1 MAIRPIVMYPHDV
14 LATKASP
21 VREVDAQVRQLVDDM
36 IETMY
41 DAPGVG
47 LAAPQIG
54 VLQRVAVIDVSAR
67 DEDGRL
73 FVFINP
79 EIIHREGK
87 ILWEEGCLSIPG
99 IYEKVERSAKI
110 AVRALDADG
119 LPFEVEADELF
130 AVAIQHE
137 IDHLDG
143 VVFLDHLSHMKRR
156 MALKKYKKHLQRMQ
170 EDAAEEAKKV
180 KESGV

>member
-47 LAAPQIG
+47 LAAPQVG

-67 DEDGRL
+67 DEEGRL

-99 IYEKVERSAKI
+99 VYEKVERAEKVV
-110 AVRALDADG
+110 VRALDEEG
-119 LPFEVEADELF
+119 RPFEVEAEELF

-143 VVFLDHLSHMKRR
+143 VVFLDHLSHLKRR
-156 MALKKYKKHLQRMQ
+156 MALKRYKKQLQRM
-170 EDAAEEAKKV
+170 EEEAADEARKAK
-180 KESGV
+180 GGGD